1 MQLVFDEDV
10 RIEMRQIG
18 DKGDMIDQWG

>member
-18 DKGDMIDQWG
+18 DKGDMIDQ